1 MAHTGERAHAPPH
14 ARRTAPGRAEF
25 LGMRLGSRPTDA
37 AVQSYSPLDAD
48 PEATVEQRCC
58 DGCGRVPLIGER
70 VALYGDSTL
79 RCELCAALLAERPVS
94 ESIVRYQ
101 PDGPRSRVRV
111 IRQLPR

>member
-1 MAHTGERAHAPPH
+1 MPGAGPLAQG
-14 ARRTAPGRAEF
+14 RTAECSAE
-25 LGMRLGSRPTDA
+25 LRGMHLGSRPTDA
-37 AVQSYSPLDAD
+37 AVHSFSPLDAD

-58 DGCGRVPLIGER
+58 DACKRTPLIGER
-70 VALYGDSTL
+70 VGVYADGGL
-79 RCELCAALLAERPVS
+79 RCELCAALTSEPAVS